1 MPHTAR
7 PVRIVRASFVNRKG
21 LWSGERSVIDDGCA
35 RHRVPRLARGLGAL
49 VGGFG
54 EHLPAARSWPGR
66 AFRHVRTAA
75 AAYAVLLLSLV
86 LTGLAWYYVRETVE
100 EQNHVRFDE
109 TVQATKAAVDRRT
122 DAYLDA
128 LFGAR
133 GVFLASNAVEREEW
147 ESYVNGIETK
157 SRLEG
162 LQALGFARYVKPDER
177 EDFARVAEREG
188 RPPMRPDLDPG
199 RERSAYFPLTL
210 VAPLD
215 EANLSMINQDF
226 YTDPAH
232 RMAMNQARDSGKPR
246 ATRLVYVLTEP
257 PTGSSADLT
266 LGAGFAVYL
275 PVYDEAMP
283 AETRAERR
291 SALKGFVVGYFRRDG
306 LFDDVFGS
314 GFHPSIDFEVY
325 DGADAGTSALLYDD
339 DGVQHAGDE
348 EFHPLFSRQNQSEVA
363 GRRWS
368 LYFAT
373 IHKFNKGTE
382 SNLPAFVLAS
392 GIGISLLLFGIT
404 WMLVRSRLL
413 AEDAS
418 KDLED
423 ANRELEGANR
433 ELEAFSY
440 SVSHDLR
447 APLRTIDGFSQ
458 ILQEDYEEVL
468 EDEGLDYLGRVR
480 AASGHMAAL
489 IDDLLDLSRVGRRPL
504 RRESVDLTRLASEAI
519 EDLRAAQPERNVEF
533 VAEQDIKA
541 FGDVSL
547 LKVALENLLGN
558 AWKFTEREEE
568 ARIEFGADWRPRPGY
583 LAPVYFVR
591 DNGAGF
597 DQTYSDKL
605 FGAFQ
610 RLHGQDEFEGTG
622 IGLATVARIIHRHG
636 GRVWAEGEV
645 GEGATFYFT
654 LGGRDQG
661 DRAPSAK
668 KAELA

>member
-1 MPHTAR
+1 M
-7 PVRIVRASFVNRKG
+7 
-21 LWSGERSVIDDGCA
+21 
-35 RHRVPRLARGLGAL
+35 
-49 VGGFG
+49 
-54 EHLPAARSWPGR
+54 RSWPGLV
-66 AFRHVRTAA
+66 FRHVRTAA

-86 LTGLAWYYVRETVE
+86 LTGLAWYYVRATVE
-100 EQNHVRFDE
+100 EQNNVRFDE
-109 TVQATKAAVDRRT
+109 TVQATRAAVDRRT

-133 GVFLASNAVEREEW
+133 GVFLASNAVERQEW
-147 ESYVNGIETK
+147 ESYVSGIETK

-162 LQALGFARYVKPDER
+162 LQAIGFARYVTPEER
-177 EDFARVAEREG
+177 KDFEQEVTQQG
-188 RPPMRPDLDPG
+188 RPGMRPDLDPG
-199 RERSAYFPLTL
+199 GERSAYFPLTL
-210 VAPLD
+210 VAPRD
-215 EANLSMINQDF
+215 QANLNMINYDY

-232 RMAMNQARDSGKPR
+232 KMAMNKARDTDSPW
-246 ATRLVYVLTEP
+246 ATRMVYVLTEP
-257 PTGSSADLT
+257 PAGSSADLA
-266 LGAGFAVYL
+266 LGPGFAVYL
-275 PVYDEAMP
+275 PVYDEASP
-283 AETRAERR
+283 TGTRAERR
-291 SALKGFVVGYFRRDG
+291 EALKGFIVGYFRRDG
-306 LFDDVFGS
+306 LFDDVFGR
-314 GFHPSIDFEVY
+314 GFDPAIDFEVY
-325 DGADAGTSALLYDD
+325 DGANAGSGTPLYDE
-339 DGVQHAGDE
+339 DGVQRAGDTRYD
-348 EFHPLFSRQNQSEVA
+348 PLFSRQEKSWVA

-373 IHKFNKGTE
+373 LQGFNKGAE

-392 GIGISLLLFGIT
+392 GIGISLLLFGVS

-458 ILQEDYEEVL
+458 ILQEDYEAAL
-468 EDEGLDYLGRVR
+468 DEEGMDYLGRVR
-480 AASGHMAAL
+480 AASAHMAML
-489 IDDLLDLSRVGRRPL
+489 IDDLLDLSRVSRRPL
-504 RRESVDLTRLASEAI
+504 RREPVDLAGLATEI
-519 EDLRAAQPERNVEF
+519 VEDRRVDEPERDVQF
-533 VAEQDIKA
+533 VTGEDIKA
-541 FGDVSL
+541 YGDVSL

-558 AWKFTEREEE
+558 AWKFTKRVER
-568 ARIEFGADWRPRPGY
+568 ARIEFGVDRRSGISG
-583 LAPVYFVR
+583 PVYFVR

-597 DQTYSDKL
+597 DQAYSDKL

-622 IGLATVARIIHRHG
+622 IGLATVARIVHRHG

-645 GEGATFYFT
+645 GGGATFYFT

-661 DRAPSAK
+661 ERAAQAK
-668 KAELA
+668 KAEHA